1 MAIDLKD
8 NNPKESK
15 ENNSNLAVKYGLP
28 PHVEFCKSCVISN
41 QRPSSVTELANKPL
55 NLKPTINLDK
65 NGICDACNFAKYKNL
80 EIDWKERERSLV
92 DLLNKYRSR
101 NSSYDILVP
110 GSGGKD
116 SIFASHILKYK
127 YNMNPLTVTWAPH
140 LYTDVGF
147 KNFEGWLHKGGFD
160 NFLFTPDGKIHRK
173 LTQLAYRNLLHPF
186 QPFIIGQ
193 KYFAPKMAVKFNIPI
208 VFYGENEAEYGNS
221 KDENNTSKRDSKYFT
236 SNNISSKDLFFGG
249 VSLDDL
255 KDHSVNIDNLTPYLP
270 LDINILH
277 KNDIQV
283 HYLGYYIKWVPQEC
297 YYYAVENTGFI
308 ANDERTE
315 GTYSKYN
322 SIDDKTDGFHY
333 WTTYIKFGIGRTTYD
348 ASQEIRNDH
357 INRDEGVSLV
367 HRYDG
372 EFPKRYFN
380 EFLEYLNMNEDE
392 FFEIA
397 DNFRSPHLWKKDGL
411 DYILRHKVR

>member
-1 MAIDLKD
+1 M
-8 NNPKESK
+8 
-15 ENNSNLAVKYGLP
+15 
-28 PHVEFCKSCVISN
+28 
-41 QRPSSVTELANKPL
+41 
-55 NLKPTINLDK
+55 
-65 NGICDACNFAKYKNL
+65 
-80 EIDWKERERSLV
+80 
-92 DLLNKYRSR
+92 
-101 NSSYDILVP
+101 
-110 GSGGKD
+110 
-116 SIFASHILKYK
+116 
-127 YNMNPLTVTWAPH
+127 
-140 LYTDVGF
+140 
-147 KNFEGWLHKGGFD
+147 
-160 NFLFTPDGKIHRK
+160 
-173 LTQLAYRNLLHPF
+173 
-186 QPFIIGQ
+186 
-193 KYFAPKMAVKFNIPI
+193 
-208 VFYGENEAEYGNS
+208 
-221 KDENNTSKRDSKYFT
+221 
-236 SNNISSKDLFFGG
+236 
-249 VSLDDL
+249 SLDDL